1 MRLESVQGLKLQLL
15 HAIVDPIARRGAT
28 VRRAGARALE
38 VTLRVPGL
46 AIDPS
51 LFGIG
56 AKPVDTVPEV
66 QRSLALGVAPH
77 GKEYRLAIRLQRVA
91 LRDSPIVDHLK
102 SEAKG
107 EVDIR
112 MVGRIDKRAKK
123 RQPTRSRGTEATPVR
138 C

>member
-15 HAIVDPIARRGAT
+15 HAIVDPIARRGTT

-51 LFGIG
+51 FFGIG

-91 LRDSPIVDHLK
+91 LRDSPIVDHW
-102 SEAKG
+102 
-107 EVDIR
+107 
-112 MVGRIDKRAKK
+112 KR
-123 RQPTRSRGTEATPVR
+123 RRR
-138 C
+138 